1 MKKKKKCLLV
11 CTTKNLNEVSTMTL
25 QEDLEKKVDKY
36 QKLTEK
42 ALKEIKLENGLTD
55 KEKEIAKDFLSMTT
69 NYLNDG
75 KYYREKG
82 ELLVALASS
91 SYAHAW
97 LDAGVRARIFHAEDD
112 QLFTLP

>member
-1 MKKKKKCLLV
+1 
-11 CTTKNLNEVSTMTL
+11 MTL

-42 ALKEIKLENGLTD
+42 ALKEIKLKDGITQ
-55 KEKEIAKDFLSMTT
+55 KEKEIAQDFLSMTT
-69 NYLNDG
+69 NYLKDG

-82 ELLVALASS
+82 ELLIALASF

-97 LDAGVRARIFHAEDD
+97 LDAGVRARIFFAEDD
-112 QLFTLP
+112 QLFTLPPQLQL

>member
-1 MKKKKKCLLV
+1 
-11 CTTKNLNEVSTMTL
+11 MTL
-25 QEDLEKKVDKY
+25 QTDLEKKVDKY

-42 ALKEIKLENGLTD
+42 ALKEIKLEKNLTD
-55 KEKEIAKDFLSMTT
+55 KEKKIAQDFISMTT

-75 KYYREKG
+75 KYYKEKG
-82 ELLVALASS
+82 ELLVALASF

-97 LDAGVRARIFHAEDD
+97 MDAGVRARILYAEDD

>member
-1 MKKKKKCLLV
+1 MA
-11 CTTKNLNEVSTMTL
+11 L

-42 ALKEIKLENGLTD
+42 ALGLIKLKEGLSD
-55 KEKEIAKDFLSMTT
+55 NEKEIAKDFLSMTN

-82 ELLVALASS
+82 ELLIALASF

-97 LDAGVRARIFHAEDD
+97 LDAGVRARVFAATDD

>member
-1 MKKKKKCLLV
+1 
-11 CTTKNLNEVSTMTL
+11 MTL
-25 QEDLEKKVDKY
+25 QTDLEKKVDKY

-42 ALKEIKLENGLTD
+42 ALNEIKIKDGITP
-55 KEKEIAKDFLSMTT
+55 KEMKIAKDFLSMTT

-75 KYYREKG
+75 KYYKEKG
-82 ELLVALASS
+82 ELLVALASF

-97 LDAGVRARIFHAEDD
+97 MDAGVRARIFHAEDD

>member
-1 MKKKKKCLLV
+1 
-11 CTTKNLNEVSTMTL
+11 MTL
-25 QEDLEKKVDKY
+25 QGDLEKRVEKY

-42 ALKEIKLENGLTD
+42 ALKEVTLEKNLTE
-55 KEKEIAKDFLSMTT
+55 KEKTIAADFLSMTT

-75 KYYREKG
+75 KYYKEKG
-82 ELLVALASS
+82 ELLIALASF

>member
-1 MKKKKKCLLV
+1 
-11 CTTKNLNEVSTMTL
+11 MTL
-25 QEDLEKKVDKY
+25 QKDLEKKVDKY

-42 ALKEIKLENGLTD
+42 ALKEIKFENNLSE
-55 KEKEIAKDFLSMTT
+55 KEKKIALDFISMTT

-75 KYYREKG
+75 KYYKEKG
-82 ELLVALASS
+82 ELLIALASF

-97 LDAGVRARIFHAEDD
+97 MDAGVRARIFHAEDD